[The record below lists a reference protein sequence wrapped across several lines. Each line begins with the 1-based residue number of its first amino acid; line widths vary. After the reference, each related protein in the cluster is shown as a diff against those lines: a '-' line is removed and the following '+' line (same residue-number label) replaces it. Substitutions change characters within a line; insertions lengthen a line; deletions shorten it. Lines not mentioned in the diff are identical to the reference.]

1 MGYDVTQI
9 LTPGA
14 VQCGL
19 VTGFLYML
27 PLQKREHFPQRFLV
41 SVVISLLAA
50 PLLKLYQTRT
60 AGLFLRKDAFPAL
73 LGIVIGTGGDLFLN
87 LLLLFLLVFFCCKLK
102 WHKALYCAV
111 CAYLT
116 QDIAYTAFVIL
127 MPNAA
132 NRGAHPVQ
140 PETLWLELLIM
151 LLVYGLF
158 FVCFAKKL
166 PENGDYRFQCSR
178 SLPVMLLLI
187 FIGRILGTY
196 AKWGFDAQSNNT
208 FIFML
213 IYDALLSTTLLVT
226 QLLQRREESYR
237 TAAALESQLRLMQ
250 KLQYETFRSN
260 LDAINH
266 KCHDLKHLVAAL
278 RSEADSER
286 KKELLRELEQDVMIY
301 GAHMD
306 TGNDVLDALLSDAWM
321 NCYHKNVQ
329 WTCMADGHAVGFL
342 DPIDLYSMLG
352 NALENAIESAAQVT
366 DPQKRFLS
374 VNIWRK
380 ERMAF
385 LKIENYCETVPKIQ
399 NGLPVTTKS
408 NPSEHG
414 YGMRSIQSVVQRY
427 DGELKISTVDHVF
440 TLDVILPIPMVFSS
454 AVIIGSN
461 LLHRMR

>member
-1 MGYDVTQI
+1 MGYDVSQI

-27 PLQKREHFPQRFLV
+27 PLQKREHFPQRFFFAA
-41 SVVISLLAA
+41 IGSLLAA
-50 PLLKLYQTRT
+50 PLLKLYQSCT
-60 AGLFLRKDAFPAL
+60 AGLFLGRDAFSAL
-73 LGIVIGTGGDLFLN
+73 PGILIGTGGDLLWN
-87 LLLLFLLVFFCCKLK
+87 VWILFLMVFFCCKLK

-132 NRGAHPVQ
+132 NRGTHPVQ
-140 PETLWLELLIM
+140 WNTFWLELLIM
-151 LLVYGLF
+151 LLVYGF
-158 FVCFAKKL
+158 FFICFARKL

-178 SLPVMLLLI
+178 SLPAMLSLI
-187 FIGRILGTY
+187 FVGRILGTY
-196 AKWGFDAQSNNT
+196 AKWGFDTQSNNT
-208 FIFML
+208 FVFLL

-226 QLLQRREESYR
+226 QLLQRREESFR
-237 TAAALESQLRLMQ
+237 TAAALEAQLRRMQ
-250 KLQYETFRSN
+250 KQQYETFRSN

-278 RSEADSER
+278 RSEGDSER

-301 GAHMD
+301 DAQMD
-306 TGNDVLDALLSDAWM
+306 TGNDGLDALLSDAWM

-329 WTCMADGHAVGFL
+329 WTCMADGQAVGFL
-342 DPIDLYSMLG
+342 DPIDLYTMLG
-352 NALENAIESAAQVT
+352 NALDNAIESAAQVS

-380 ERMAF
+380 QRMAF
-385 LKIENYCETVPKIQ
+385 LKIENYCETLPVLQ

-414 YGMRSIQSVVQRY
+414 YGMRSIQSVVHRH

-440 TLDVILPIPMVFSS
+440 TLSIILPIPMDF
-454 AVIIGSN
+454 N
-461 LLHRMR
+461 

>member
-1 MGYDVTQI
+1 MEYDVTRI

-19 VTGFLYML
+19 ITGFLYML
-27 PLQKREHFPQRFLV
+27 PLQKRRHFPQRFLV
-41 SVVISLLAA
+41 SVIVSLLTA

-60 AGLFLRKDAFPAL
+60 AGQFLGKDAFSAL
-73 LGIVIGTGGDLFLN
+73 PGILIGTGGDLFLN
-87 LLLLFLLVFFCCKLK
+87 LLILFLMVIFCCKLK

-132 NRGAHPVQ
+132 NRGSHPVQ
-140 PETLWLELLIM
+140 PDTLWLEILIM
-151 LLVYGLF
+151 LLVYGFF
-158 FVCFAKKL
+158 FVCLAKKL
-166 PENGDYRFQCSR
+166 PENGDYRFRCSR

-196 AKWGFDAQSNNT
+196 AKYGFDTQSSNT
-208 FIFML
+208 FVFIL

-237 TAAALESQLRLMQ
+237 TAAALESQLRIMQ

-278 RSEADSER
+278 QNEVNSER
-286 KKELLRELEQDVMIY
+286 KRELLRELEQDVMIY
-301 GAHMD
+301 DAHMD

-321 NCYHKNVQ
+321 NCYHKNIQ
-329 WTCMADGHAVGFL
+329 WTCMADGRAVSFL
-342 DPIDLYSMLG
+342 DPIDLYTMLG
-352 NALENAIESAAQVT
+352 NALENAIESTAQVP
-366 DPQKRFLS
+366 DLQKRFLS

-385 LKIENYCETVPKIQ
+385 LKIENYCETVPRIQ

-414 YGMRSIQSVVQRY
+414 YGMRSIQSVIQRY
-427 DGELKISTVDHVF
+427 DGELKISTVDHIF
-440 TLDVILPIPMVFSS
+440 TL
-454 AVIIGSN
+454 AVIIPIPTDF
-461 LLHRMR
+461 

>member
-1 MGYDVTQI
+1 MGYDITQI
-9 LTPGA
+9 ITPGA
-14 VQCGL
+14 IQCGL
-19 VTGFLYML
+19 VTVFLYML
-27 PLQKREHFPQRFLV
+27 PLQKREHFPWRFLLATM
-41 SVVISLLAA
+41 ISLLLV
-50 PLLKLYQTRT
+50 PLLKLYQSGT
-60 AGLFLRKDAFPAL
+60 ARLFLGNSAFPAL
-73 LGIVIGTGGDLFLN
+73 LGIVIGTGGDLLWN
-87 LLLLFLLVFFCCKLK
+87 LLLLFLVVIFCCKLK

-116 QDIAYTAFVIL
+116 QDIAYTSFVIL

-140 PETLWLELLIM
+140 PDTLWLEFLVM
-151 LLVYGLF
+151 LLVYGFF

-166 PENGDYRFQCSR
+166 PENGDYRFRCSR

-187 FIGRILGTY
+187 FLGRILGTY
-196 AKWGFDAQSNNT
+196 AKRGFDVQSNNT
-208 FIFML
+208 FVFML
-213 IYDALLSTTLLVT
+213 IYDVLLSTTLLVT
-226 QLLQRREESYR
+226 QLLQRKEESYR
-237 TAAALESQLRLMQ
+237 TAAALESQLRLTQ
-250 KLQYETFRSN
+250 KRQYEAFRSN

-278 RSEADSER
+278 RTEADSER

-301 GAHMD
+301 DSHMD

-321 NCYHKNVQ
+321 NCHHQNVQ
-329 WTCMADGHAVGFL
+329 WTCMADGHAVRFL
-342 DPIDLYSMLG
+342 DPIDLYTMLG
-352 NALENAIESAAQVT
+352 NALENAMESAAQIS

-385 LKIENYCETVPKIQ
+385 LKIDNYCESDPMIQ

-414 YGMRSIQSVVQRY
+414 YGIRSIQSVVQRY
-427 DGELKISTVDHVF
+427 DGELKISIVDHVF
-440 TLDVILPIPMVFSS
+440 TLAVILPIPME
-454 AVIIGSN
+454 
-461 LLHRMR
+461 LLTE

>member
-1 MGYDVTQI
+1 MGYDVSQI

-19 VTGFLYML
+19 VTVFLYML
-27 PLQKREHFPQRFLV
+27 PLQKREHFPQRFFFAA
-41 SVVISLLAA
+41 IGSLLAA
-50 PLLKLYQTRT
+50 PLLKLYQSCT
-60 AGLFLRKDAFPAL
+60 AGLFLGRDAFSAL
-73 LGIVIGTGGDLFLN
+73 PGILIGTGGDLFWN
-87 LLLLFLLVFFCCKLK
+87 LWILFLIVFFCCKLK

-132 NRGAHPVQ
+132 NRGTHPVQ
-140 PETLWLELLIM
+140 WNTFWLELLIM
-151 LLVYGLF
+151 LLVYGF
-158 FVCFAKKL
+158 FFICFARKL

-178 SLPVMLLLI
+178 SLPAMLSLI
-187 FIGRILGTY
+187 FVGRILGTY
-196 AKWGFDAQSNNT
+196 AKWGFDTQSNNT
-208 FIFML
+208 FVFLL

-226 QLLQRREESYR
+226 QLLQRREESFR
-237 TAAALESQLRLMQ
+237 TAAALEAQLRRMQ
-250 KLQYETFRSN
+250 KQQYETFRSN

-278 RSEADSER
+278 RSEGDSER

-301 GAHMD
+301 DAQMD
-306 TGNDVLDALLSDAWM
+306 TGNDGLDALLSDAWM

-329 WTCMADGHAVGFL
+329 WTCMADGQAVGFL
-342 DPIDLYSMLG
+342 DPIDLYTMLG
-352 NALENAIESAAQVT
+352 NALDNAIESAAQVS

-380 ERMAF
+380 QRMAF
-385 LKIENYCETVPKIQ
+385 LKIENYCETLPVLQ

-414 YGMRSIQSVVQRY
+414 YGMRSIQSVVHRH

-440 TLDVILPIPMVFSS
+440 TLSIILPIPMDF
-454 AVIIGSN
+454 N
-461 LLHRMR
+461 

>member
-1 MGYDVTQI
+1 MGYDAARI

-27 PLQKREHFPQRFLV
+27 PLQKREHFPWRFLIA
-41 SVVISLLAA
+41 VVISLLAA
-50 PLLKLYQTRT
+50 PLLRIYQSCT
-60 AGLFLRKDAFPAL
+60 AGLFLRNKDFPVFP
-73 LGIVIGTGGDLFLN
+73 GVVIGTGGDLFLN
-87 LLLLFLLVFFCCKLK
+87 LALLFLTVFFCCRLK
-102 WHKALYCAV
+102 WQKALYCAV

-116 QDIAYTAFVIL
+116 QDIAYTVFVIL
-127 MPNAA
+127 MPSAA
-132 NRGAHPVQ
+132 NRGAQPVK
-140 PETLWLELLIM
+140 PDTLWLEFLVM

-158 FVCFAKKL
+158 FVCFARKL
-166 PENGDYRFQCSR
+166 PEDGDYRFRCSR

-196 AKWGFDAQSNNT
+196 AKRGFDVQSNST
-208 FIFML
+208 FVFML
-213 IYDALLSTTLLVT
+213 IYDALLSTTILVT

-237 TAAALESQLRLMQ
+237 AAVIQEAQLRRMQ

-266 KCHDLKHLVAAL
+266 KCHDLKHLIAAL
-278 RSEADSER
+278 QSEADRER
-286 KKELLRELEQDVMIY
+286 KKELLHELEQDVMIY
-301 GAHMD
+301 DAHMD

-329 WTCMADGHAVGFL
+329 WTCMADGQAVSFL
-342 DPIDLYSMLG
+342 DPIDLYTMLG
-352 NALENAIESAAQVT
+352 NALENAIESAAEVT

-380 ERMAF
+380 ECMTF
-385 LKIENYCETVPKIQ
+385 LKIENYCENVPEIR

-414 YGMRSIQSVVQRY
+414 YGMRSIQSAVQRY
-427 DGELKISTVDHVF
+427 DGEFRILAEGHIF
-440 TLDVILPIPMVFSS
+440 TLTAILPNP
-454 AVIIGSN
+454 GQ
-461 LLHRMR
+461 

>member
-19 VTGFLYML
+19 VTSFLYML
-27 PLQKREHFPQRFLV
+27 PLQKRERFPLRFIL
-41 SVVISLLAA
+41 SVVISLFVV
-50 PLLKLYQTRT
+50 PLLKLYQSFT
-60 AGLFLRKDAFPAL
+60 AGLFLKRDSFPAL
-73 LGIVIGTGGDLFLN
+73 LGIAIGTGGDLFLN
-87 LLLLFLLVFFCCKLK
+87 LLILFLVVLFCCKLR
-102 WHKALYCAV
+102 WNKALYCAV

-127 MPNAA
+127 LPNAA

-140 PETLWLELLIM
+140 PDTLWLELLLIV
-151 LLVYGLF
+151 LIYGFF

-166 PENGDYRFQCSR
+166 PDNGDYRFQCSR

-187 FIGRILGTY
+187 FVGRILGTY
-196 AKWGFDAQSNNT
+196 AKRGFDAQSNDT
-208 FIFML
+208 FVLML

-226 QLLQRREESYR
+226 QLLQRKEESYR
-237 TAAALESQLRLMQ
+237 TAAALESQLRLTQ
-250 KLQYETFRSN
+250 RLQYENFRSN
-260 LDAINH
+260 IDAINH
-266 KCHDLKHLVAAL
+266 KCHDLKHLVAAF

-286 KKELLRELEQDVMIY
+286 KKALLRELEQDVIIY
-301 GAHMD
+301 DAHMD

-329 WTCMADGHAVGFL
+329 WTCMADGHAISFL
-342 DPIDLYSMLG
+342 DPIDLYTMLG
-352 NALENAIESAAQVT
+352 NALENAIDSAAQVC
-366 DPQKRFLS
+366 DQQKRFLS

-380 ERMAF
+380 GQMAF
-385 LKIENYCETVPKIQ
+385 LKIENYCDSIPQIK

-414 YGMRSIQSVVQRY
+414 YGMRSIHSVVQCY
-427 DGELKISTVDHVF
+427 HGELKITTKDHVF
-440 TLDVILPIPMVFSS
+440 TLAIILPMPT
-454 AVIIGSN
+454 GH
-461 LLHRMR
+461 LLE